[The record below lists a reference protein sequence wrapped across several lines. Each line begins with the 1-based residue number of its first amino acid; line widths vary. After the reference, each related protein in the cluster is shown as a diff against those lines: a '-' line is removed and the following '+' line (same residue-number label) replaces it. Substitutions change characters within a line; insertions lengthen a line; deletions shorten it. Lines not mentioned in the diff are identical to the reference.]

1 MILNLVSPDNG
12 SIFFDGKDVTR
23 NNLLLLKNAGVLL
36 EESRNMF
43 WALSPME
50 NFVYWGGQRGLNREE
65 AKKRGEDL
73 LKTFGLLDKKHTS
86 ITMLSRGMQQIVGI
100 CCAMIAKPKFLILD
114 EPTLGLDINA
124 TQTMIKSLRIL
135 SKSGVGI
142 LITTHQLD
150 FAQEVANKILLIKQ
164 GKLVFSDNVKDSL
177 EKLNK
182 RTVFEVSFSRTL
194 TAKETEKLLTHCEDL
209 EETNK
214 VYRISNGEKTKLSE
228 MLKILSE

>member
-1 MILNLVSPDNG
+1 MDLP
-12 SIFFDGKDVTR
+12 
-23 NNLLLLKNAGVLL
+23 
-36 EESRNMF
+36 E
-43 WALSPME
+43 
-50 NFVYWGGQRGLNREE
+50 
-65 AKKRGEDL
+65 KKPKKEGEDL
-73 LKTFGLLDKKHTS
+73 LKIFDLLDKKHTS

-100 CCAMIAKPKFLILD
+100 CCAMIAKPKLLILD

-124 TQTMIKSLRIL
+124 TQTMIKSLRVL

-177 EKLNK
+177 ERLNK

-228 MLKILSE
+228 MLKILSELPVVKVKNVTRGLDEIFKYYVRRKE

>member
-1 MILNLVSPDNG
+1 
-12 SIFFDGKDVTR
+12 
-23 NNLLLLKNAGVLL
+23 
-36 EESRNMF
+36 MF

-50 NFVYWGGQRGLNREE
+50 NFVYWGGQRGLTREE

-73 LKTFGLLDKKHTS
+73 LKTFDLLDKKHTS

-100 CCAMIAKPKFLILD
+100 CCAMIAKPKLLILD

-124 TQTMIKSLRIL
+124 TQTMIKSLRVL

-177 EKLNK
+177 ERLNK

-228 MLKILSE
+228 MLKILSELPVVKVKNVTRGLDEIFKYYVRRKE

>member
-1 MILNLVSPDNG
+1 MDLPE
-12 SIFFDGKDVTR
+12 K
-23 NNLLLLKNAGVLL
+23 K
-36 EESRNMF
+36 
-43 WALSPME
+43 P
-50 NFVYWGGQRGLNREE
+50 
-65 AKKRGEDL
+65 KKRGEDL
-73 LKTFGLLDKKHTS
+73 LKTFDLLDKKHTS

-100 CCAMIAKPKFLILD
+100 CCAMIAKPKLLILD

-124 TQTMIKSLRIL
+124 TQTMIKSLRVL

-177 EKLNK
+177 ERLNK

-228 MLKILSE
+228 MLKILSELPVVKVKNVTRGLDEIFKYYVRRKE

>member
-1 MILNLVSPDNG
+1 MVSVDLPE
-12 SIFFDGKDVTR
+12 K
-23 NNLLLLKNAGVLL
+23 K
-36 EESRNMF
+36 
-43 WALSPME
+43 P
-50 NFVYWGGQRGLNREE
+50 
-65 AKKRGEDL
+65 KKRGEDL
-73 LKTFGLLDKKHTS
+73 LKTFDLLDKKHTS

-100 CCAMIAKPKFLILD
+100 CCAMIAKPKLLILD

-124 TQTMIKSLRIL
+124 TQTMIKSLRVL

-177 EKLNK
+177 ERLNK

-228 MLKILSE
+228 MLKILSELPVVKVKNVTRGLDEIFKYYVRRKE

>member
-1 MILNLVSPDNG
+1 MDLP
-12 SIFFDGKDVTR
+12 
-23 NNLLLLKNAGVLL
+23 
-36 EESRNMF
+36 E
-43 WALSPME
+43 
-50 NFVYWGGQRGLNREE
+50 
-65 AKKRGEDL
+65 KKPKKEGEDL
-73 LKTFGLLDKKHTS
+73 LKIFDLLDKKHTS

-100 CCAMIAKPKFLILD
+100 CCAMIAKPKLLILD

-124 TQTMIKSLRIL
+124 TQTMIKSLRVL

-177 EKLNK
+177 ERLNK
-182 RTVFEVSFSRTL
+182 RTVFEISFSRTL

-228 MLKILSE
+228 MLKILSELPVVKVKNVTRGLDEIFKYYVRRKE

>member
-1 MILNLVSPDNG
+1 
-12 SIFFDGKDVTR
+12 
-23 NNLLLLKNAGVLL
+23 
-36 EESRNMF
+36 
-43 WALSPME
+43 
-50 NFVYWGGQRGLNREE
+50 
-65 AKKRGEDL
+65 
-73 LKTFGLLDKKHTS
+73 
-86 ITMLSRGMQQIVGI
+86 MLSRGMQQIVGI

-164 GKLVFSDNVKDSL
+164 GELVFSDNVKDSL

-228 MLKILSE
+228 MLKILSELPVVKVKTVTRGLDEIFKYYVGRKE